1 MNPDAKAAAAAF
13 SNDRNDTPGITGAS
27 PLSPPLARREPVETV
42 LHGDRRVDHYAWLR
56 QKENPEVIAYLE
68 AENAYT
74 DAILRPTEP
83 FQEALY
89 QEMLG
94 RILQS
99 DISVPYCLRG
109 YLYFTCTEQGKQY
122 PIHCRRVDASGSLD
136 EVLLDLNQMAQGH
149 SFLGLG
155 AMDVSNDNQL
165 LAYALDTTGF
175 RQYTLHVKN
184 LWSGEIF
191 PEAIERVTSAVWAA
205 DSRTLF
211 YTVEDA
217 TTKRSYRLYR
227 HAAGSAEPDTL
238 IHEETDERFRIEIER
253 TRSGAFLLLVI
264 ASHTTSEVRFL
275 PSAQPAGEFRVIAS
289 READHEYYVDHHPNP
304 LTREERGA
312 NPYDTGGCFFIR
324 TNSGGRTFRLMSALV
339 SDPRRARWREIIPNR
354 PDVMIAAVDA
364 FRSHFVL
371 FEREGGLPYLRIVDL
386 SVETPD
392 ALAASHRIEFAEPAY
407 NASLGA
413 NPEFDTSF
421 VRFQYESF
429 VTPRS
434 VFDYDTRTH
443 ERVLRKVQPVLGG
456 YDAARYV
463 TERLYATAA
472 DGARVPVSLVRRR
485 DTPLDSS
492 APLLLYGYGSYG
504 YSVSVTFSSNRV
516 SLLDR
521 GVICAVAHIRGGGE
535 LGKPWH
541 DAGRLRQKRHTF
553 TDFIDAAEHLIAER
567 YTTARNLVIEGGSAG
582 GLLMGAV
589 TNMRPELFRMVISHV
604 PFVDVL
610 NTMLDA
616 SLPLTIGEYE
626 EWGDPRIAE
635 DYFYMKGYCPYTN
648 LAAKVYPAMLVKTG
662 LNDSQVMYWEPA
674 KYVAKLRTL
683 KTDSNLLLLKTNMG
697 AGHGGASGRYD
708 YLREIALDY
717 AFLLSELGIRE

>member
-227 HAAGSAEPDTL
+227 HAAGSAEPDT
-238 IHEETDERFRIEIER
+238 
-253 TRSGAFLLLVI
+253 
-264 ASHTTSEVRFL
+264 
-275 PSAQPAGEFRVIAS
+275 
-289 READHEYYVDHHPNP
+289 
-304 LTREERGA
+304 
-312 NPYDTGGCFFIR
+312 
-324 TNSGGRTFRLMSALV
+324 
-339 SDPRRARWREIIPNR
+339 
-354 PDVMIAAVDA
+354 
-364 FRSHFVL
+364 
-371 FEREGGLPYLRIVDL
+371 
-386 SVETPD
+386 
-392 ALAASHRIEFAEPAY
+392 
-407 NASLGA
+407 
-413 NPEFDTSF
+413 
-421 VRFQYESF
+421 
-429 VTPRS
+429 
-434 VFDYDTRTH
+434 
-443 ERVLRKVQPVLGG
+443 
-456 YDAARYV
+456 
-463 TERLYATAA
+463 
-472 DGARVPVSLVRRR
+472 
-485 DTPLDSS
+485 
-492 APLLLYGYGSYG
+492 
-504 YSVSVTFSSNRV
+504 
-516 SLLDR
+516 
-521 GVICAVAHIRGGGE
+521 
-535 LGKPWH
+535 
-541 DAGRLRQKRHTF
+541 
-553 TDFIDAAEHLIAER
+553 
-567 YTTARNLVIEGGSAG
+567 
-582 GLLMGAV
+582 
-589 TNMRPELFRMVISHV
+589 
-604 PFVDVL
+604 
-610 NTMLDA
+610 
-616 SLPLTIGEYE
+616 
-626 EWGDPRIAE
+626 
-635 DYFYMKGYCPYTN
+635 
-648 LAAKVYPAMLVKTG
+648 
-662 LNDSQVMYWEPA
+662 
-674 KYVAKLRTL
+674 
-683 KTDSNLLLLKTNMG
+683 
-697 AGHGGASGRYD
+697 
-708 YLREIALDY
+708 
-717 AFLLSELGIRE
+717 